1 VTLDNRY
8 LIVRAAA
15 LYLPIVLTIA
25 AVMVRRPDRR
35 ALAGALLASAWN
47 LPALLALHVA
57 ATRLGWWT
65 FDAEGGL
72 LLGMPVDLWL
82 AWTLLWGAAP
92 AIGLRSWPLA
102 AVASAALAFDL
113 LLMPMGEPVVRLG
126 SNWLAGEFIG
136 LALCLV
142 PAQLL
147 ARWTAEDRHLP
158 SRATL
163 QVIAF
168 SGLAVFL
175 LPVIAI
181 EGSGSAWHSPLEL
194 PTWVLS
200 LVVQLLAVPAI
211 VGLSAVQEFATRGGG
226 TPIPYD
232 PPRRIVTTGVYAYVA
247 NPMQLSA
254 VVLLLLFGLALG
266 NPWVASAGFMAHIY
280 STGLA
285 RWDEHDDLTRR
296 FGAAWL
302 TYRRDVRSWLPRLR
316 PWYRDDAPVA
326 TLYVSDECSMCSQ
339 VARWFRRHGARGLA
353 IVPAEAH
360 HTGGLTR
367 ITYESADRSYT
378 ASGTNAVARALEHTH
393 LGWAMLGFAIRLPI
407 VSQAV
412 QLIADASGAEPRR
425 IRTWHTGKP

>member
-1 VTLDNRY
+1 MIPEDRY

-15 LYLPIVLTIA
+15 IYVAILLTVAAAIVK
-25 AVMVRRPDRR
+25 RPDRR
-35 ALAGALLASAWN
+35 TLAGALLAMAWN
-47 LPALLALHVA
+47 LPALLLLHLA
-57 ATRLGWWT
+57 AGRLGWWT

-92 AIGLRSWPLA
+92 AIALTSWPIA
-102 AVASAALAFDL
+102 AIVSAALAFDL
-113 LLMPMGEPVVRLG
+113 LLMPLGAPVVRLG
-126 SNWLAGEFIG
+126 PNWLIGECVG

-147 ARWTAEDRHLP
+147 ARWTAADRHL
-158 SRATL
+158 SYRAAL

-168 SGLAVFL
+168 SGITAFL
-175 LPVIAI
+175 LPAIAI
-181 EGSGSAWHSPLEL
+181 DVSASAWVNPLTQ
-194 PTWVLS
+194 PTWVMS
-200 LVVQLLAVPAI
+200 AMVQMLAVPAI
-211 VGLSAVQEFATRGGG
+211 LGLSAVQEFATRGGG

-232 PPRRIVTTGVYAYVA
+232 PPTRLVTTGVYAYVA

-254 VVLLLLFGLALG
+254 VLLLSLLGLALG
-266 NPWVASAGFMAHIY
+266 NAWVAAAGLVAHVY

-296 FGAAWL
+296 FGADWL
-302 TYRRDVRSWLPRLR
+302 AYRRNVRSWLPRLR

-326 TLYVSDECSMCSQ
+326 TLYVSDECSMCNE

-353 IVPAEAH
+353 IVPAEVH

-367 ITYESADRSYT
+367 ITYESADRACV
-378 ASGTNAVARALEHTH
+378 ASGMDAIARALEHTH
-393 LGWAMLGFAIRLPI
+393 LGWALLGFAIRLPI
-407 VSQAV
+407 VSPTV
-412 QLIADASGAEPRR
+412 QLLADASGAEPRR
-425 IRTWHTGKP
+425 IRTWRTGEP